1 MKKKLSY
8 RDKLLEL
15 AYIYNVKE
23 IQDYTKKRRKK
34 FNNRSNRT
42 YFKKKIK

>member
-15 AYIYNVKE
+15 AFIYNVKE
-23 IQDYTKKRRKK
+23 IQEYVKEKK
-34 FNNRSNRT
+34 FNNWSNRVN
-42 YFKKKIK
+42 FKKK

>member
-15 AYIYNVKE
+15 EYIY
-23 IQDYTKKRRKK
+23 IMLKKS
-34 FNNRSNRT
+34 RSTLRT
-42 YFKKKIK
+42 EKI